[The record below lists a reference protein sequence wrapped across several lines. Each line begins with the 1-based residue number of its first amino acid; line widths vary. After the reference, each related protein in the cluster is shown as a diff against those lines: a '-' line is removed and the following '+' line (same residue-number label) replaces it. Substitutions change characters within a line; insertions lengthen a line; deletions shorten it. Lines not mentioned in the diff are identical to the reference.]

1 MQQRDARPA
10 TADLVV
16 QPACHGLGLGR
27 TMRPILNNIG
37 EVSDMTNQNGL
48 LLFMTDIDAAH
59 EAEFHRWYEEEH
71 LTERMAIP
79 GFITARRFQAIEGGP
94 KYLALYDLETPD
106 VLQSAA
112 YRHIVGAGKSDLDQT
127 HGIALHQWPPQRLCR
142 HFRAASLSSGNFVV
156 DRPHIGFLARQ
167 R

>member
-1 MQQRDARPA
+1 
-10 TADLVV
+10 
-16 QPACHGLGLGR
+16 
-27 TMRPILNNIG
+27 MRLINKIG

-112 YRHIVGAGKSDLDQT
+112 YRHIVGAGKSTWTKRMESLFT
-127 HGIALHQWPPQRLCR
+127 NGRRNVYVGISE
-142 HFRAASLSSGNFVV
+142 RASPSS
-156 DRPHIGFLARQ
+156 R
-167 R
+167 